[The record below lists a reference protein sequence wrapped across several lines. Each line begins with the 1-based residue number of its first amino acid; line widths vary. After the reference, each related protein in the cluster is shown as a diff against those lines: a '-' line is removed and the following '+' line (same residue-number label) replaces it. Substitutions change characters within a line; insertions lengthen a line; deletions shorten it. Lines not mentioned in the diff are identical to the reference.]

1 MRLPF
6 QTHKARRDRV
16 SYVFFSSAL
25 ANAFLWKNPHI
36 RFMKQEL
43 TFAVVLLAIGCLL
56 WGSGSKAISPAQQAN
71 KPIIDPSQVASSGRF
86 DTRHSVIQ
94 ASFQQS
100 TVTEGQIPVQ
110 PQLAQ
115 LSQPQIAPT
124 AQSNQSNSQAKNPAP
139 LPSTNGYR
147 HATSNLAS
155 IELLAQAAREA
166 ADAQPFGSKLNLKAR
181 VFEQDVIASGDY
193 YQMGQGS
200 HKTKLELTF
209 DQMPGS
215 PKLLQLCD
223 GRFVYTIH
231 STGDTNGGVGNVTP
245 QQQSLEFVDLLRVKE
260 AAAEARAGNLDR
272 FSPTG
277 WVATGGIAS
286 LLQHLASGFNLG
298 QPESLDRNS
307 DQILIRGGWD
317 ENALRGIVF
326 DLDNRTKLGS
336 PIQWDQVPKHLPHAI
351 ELVLTRNANRTY
363 FPSQITFLRFG
374 TKDDQATIEPS
385 ISLTF
390 SPPKP
395 LLNLSDGFFV
405 IDSSNLEPTD
415 ATDRYIA
422 RIKSFRKIRR
432 QQSSVEQVATEQEP
446 SLDILTK

>member
-1 MRLPF
+1 
-6 QTHKARRDRV
+6 
-16 SYVFFSSAL
+16 
-25 ANAFLWKNPHI
+25 
-36 RFMKQEL
+36 MKQEL

-56 WGSGSKAISPAQQAN
+56 WVSGSKAISQAQQAN
-71 KPIIDPSQVASSGRF
+71 KPIVSPSQIASSERF
-86 DTRHSVIQ
+86 DNSHSVVQ

-100 TVTEGQIPVQ
+100 TVTNGQTSVQNQLPHLPQ
-110 PQLAQ
+110 PQT
-115 LSQPQIAPT
+115 AP
-124 AQSNQSNSQAKNPAP
+124 AARSNHSNSQARNPAP
-139 LPSTNGYR
+139 LPSTTGYR
-147 HATSNLAS
+147 HATSNRAS
-155 IELLAQAAREA
+155 VELLAQTAKEA
-166 ADAQPFGSKLNLKAR
+166 ADSQPFGLKLNLKAR

-209 DQMPGS
+209 DQMPGN

-231 STGDTNGGVGNVTP
+231 STGGTNDGAGNVTP
-245 QQQSLEFVDLLRVKE
+245 LQQSLEFIDLLRVKE
-260 AAAEARAGNLDR
+260 AANETRGGNLDR

-298 QPESLDRNS
+298 QPESLDHNS
-307 DQILIRGGWD
+307 DRILIRGGWD
-317 ENALRGIVF
+317 ENALRRIVF
-326 DLDNRTKLGS
+326 DLDNKTKLGS

-351 ELVLTRNANRTY
+351 ELVLTRNANQTY
-363 FPSQITFLRFG
+363 FPNQITFLRFE
-374 TKDDQATIEPS
+374 TKDDQATIVPS

-390 SPPKP
+390 SPPQP
-395 LLNLSDGFFV
+395 LMNLSDGFFV

-422 RIKSFRKIRR
+422 RIKSFREIRR
-432 QQSSVEQVATEQEP
+432 QQSSVEQVATDQEP
-446 SLDILTK
+446 SLDTLTK